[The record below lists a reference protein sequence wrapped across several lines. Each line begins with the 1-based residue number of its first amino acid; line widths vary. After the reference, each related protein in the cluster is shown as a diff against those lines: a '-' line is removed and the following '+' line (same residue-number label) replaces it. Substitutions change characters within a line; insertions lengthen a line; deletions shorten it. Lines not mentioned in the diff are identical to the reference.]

1 MCVCVSENTGSKM
14 KAALIHI
21 LLHMHRHSSFSS
33 RVHTVSFSNTIAH
46 THARQGGLRRQLGDA
61 GEGVSPEFH
70 CSSQRGIYVENLLD
84 KKGVGN
90 GGMKEERGGKRAFV
104 GCGLAVSTSQ
114 LLGKG
119 VRCSVYIFLR
129 RI

>member
-21 LLHMHRHSSFSS
+21 LLRMHRHSSFPSS
-33 RVHTVSFSNTIAH
+33 VHTVSFSNTDTH
-46 THARQGGLRRQLGDA
+46 THARQGGLCRQLGDA

-70 CSSQRGIYVENLLD
+70 CSSRRGIYVENLLD
-84 KKGVGN
+84 EKGVGN
-90 GGMKEERGGKRAFV
+90 GGMKEEKGGKSAFV
-104 GCGLAVSTSQ
+104 GSGLTVSTNQ

-119 VRCSVYIFLR
+119 V
-129 RI
+129 

>member
-1 MCVCVSENTGSKM
+1 MSVLMCLLRVKSASIRERIVCVCVCVCVCVYVSENTGSKM

-33 RVHTVSFSNTIAH
+33 RVHTVSFSNTDTH

-90 GGMKEERGGKRAFV
+90 GG
-104 GCGLAVSTSQ
+104 
-114 LLGKG
+114 
-119 VRCSVYIFLR
+119 
-129 RI
+129 

>member
-21 LLHMHRHSSFSS
+21 LLHMHRHSSFTS
-33 RVHTVSFSNTIAH
+33 RVHTVSFSNTDTH
-46 THARQGGLRRQLGDA
+46 THGRVDCADSLAMPGKVCLQSSIVLD
-61 GEGVSPEFH
+61 GEESMW
-70 CSSQRGIYVENLLD
+70 ENLLD

-90 GGMKEERGGKRAFV
+90 GGMKEEKGGKSAFV
-104 GCGLAVSTSQ
+104 GSGLAVSTSQ

-119 VRCSVYIFLR
+119 VRCSVHLFL
-129 RI
+129 